1 MNKELYFLRSSEQKI
16 VNDMAKLAHPSNS
29 QNLGIYTDFYGLT
42 SKDLGLYALVG
53 NEIAGAV
60 WSRKIDGNTPI
71 ISFAIVPKFKK
82 QGVGIFMMEQ
92 FLQEA
97 GALYEEIH
105 IDITHKPKAI
115 KFYEKFGFEK
125 LQDSDNLVMIKR
137 LEKREVVRPTDGY
150 DPTRWM
156 D

>member
-16 VNDMAKLAHPSNS
+16 VTDMFKIAHPKESNELLKYTEFFGLTRKD
-29 QNLGIYTDFYGLT
+29 LGIY
-42 SKDLGLYALVG
+42 ALVD
-53 NEIAGAV
+53 NEIAGAI
-60 WSRKIDGNTPI
+60 WSRELSPDEAPRL
-71 ISFAIVPKFKK
+71 SVAIVPKFKR
-82 QGVGIFMMEQ
+82 QGIGIFMMEQ

-97 GALYEEIH
+97 GALYDEIT

-115 KFYEKFGFEK
+115 KFYEKFGFTNSNLFLTKK
-125 LQDSDNLVMIKR
+125 LQRK
-137 LEKREVVRPTDGY
+137 EVFRPSDGY